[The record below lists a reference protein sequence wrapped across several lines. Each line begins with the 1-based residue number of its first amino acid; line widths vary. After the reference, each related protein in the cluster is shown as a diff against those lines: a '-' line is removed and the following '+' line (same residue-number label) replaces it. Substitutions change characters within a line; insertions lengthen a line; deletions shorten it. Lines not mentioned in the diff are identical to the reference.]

1 MNDKTCSD
9 KVIFEPFIGVGPR
22 RFLDLFSMN
31 LGVGFKLKRKQKNGQ
46 ISLWGDDNK
55 AIRTPLLNQS
65 YLDLENEAI
74 SIWTNSK
81 DSIQD

>member
-1 MNDKTCSD
+1 MNDKTCSG